1 MKIKNGAGS
10 KGGTLILLL
19 FILLFGGALRFY
31 GLQTQSFWNDELAS
45 WEISQYSTLT
55 DVIQKG
61 VCPDVHPPGYQILLF
76 FIEQYIG
83 DSEAMLRFPSAV
95 AGVFSIWL
103 IFLLG
108 KTLYS
113 RREALIAAGLM
124 AVSWCPIFYSQ
135 EARSYSLLLLFT
147 QITTFL
153 WISLLRNF
161 QDEEKKWK
169 PLLLAGYIIS
179 AIIIC
184 YLHYFG
190 LFVIALHGL
199 GLFVVCLKQ
208 KKNLFP
214 IGLLYLPVFL
224 AYIPWLPTMFEHL
237 SKGPIWIV
245 RPKFYHLTDY
255 FNFCFNHT
263 TYIILILSVFYLLF
277 FISRV
282 KKCASSEERK
292 TMFTFSNPTFLLLL
306 WFIIPVATVYIKSLV
321 SVPIMTNRNLIISL
335 PPLYLLLARSI
346 AALPLKQRTLHFIAV
361 GVVAIIF
368 IDLIFVKRYY
378 STPEKEQIRD
388 AVEYIVK
395 NDPDRSVIIGYAYN
409 PKFFNYYFCKL
420 NSCRR
425 IDFSGGEE
433 KDIEYI
439 TEVLKTNSS
448 QYIWFITEHREPEE
462 KFVAYLKNK
471 YHLRAYKEYI
481 GAKIWLF
488 ECKNPKP
495 QSPCL

>member
-1 MKIKNGAGS
+1 MKTKNDAGS
-10 KGGTLILLL
+10 KKGTLILLL
-19 FILLFGGALRFY
+19 FILLFGGVLRFY

-45 WEISQYSTLT
+45 WEISQYNTLT

-61 VCPDVHPPGYQILLF
+61 VCPDVHPPGYQTLLF
-76 FIEQYIG
+76 FIEKYIG
-83 DSEAMLRFPSAV
+83 DSETILRFPSAL
-95 AGVFSIWL
+95 AGVFSILL

-147 QITTFL
+147 QITTLL
-153 WISLLRNF
+153 WISLLRNV

-169 PLLLAGYIIS
+169 PLVLAGYIVS

-208 KKNLFP
+208 KKNLLP
-214 IGLLYLPVFL
+214 VVLLYVPIFL

-245 RPKFYHLTDY
+245 PPKFYHLTDY
-255 FNFCFNHT
+255 YNFCFNHT

-282 KKCASSEERK
+282 KKCASPEERK
-292 TMFTFSNPTFLLLL
+292 AMFTLSNPTFILLL
-306 WFIIPVATVYIKSLV
+306 WFIIPVATVYIKSRI

-346 AALPLKQRTLHFIAV
+346 SALSLKSRTINLVAFS
-361 GVVAIIF
+361 VVALIF
-368 IDLIFVKRYY
+368 IDLVFVKKYY
-378 STPEKEQIRD
+378 STPEKEQIRE
-388 AVEYIVK
+388 AVQHIIK
-395 NDPDRSVIIGYAYN
+395 NNPDNALIIGYAYN

-420 NSCRR
+420 NSARR
-425 IDFSGGEE
+425 IDLSGGEE
-433 KDIEYI
+433 KDIQPI
-439 TEVLKTNSS
+439 TEALKTNNA

-462 KFVAYLKNK
+462 KFVRYLKDN
-471 YHLRAYKEYI
+471 YHLRTFKKYI
-481 GAKIWLF
+481 GAKVWLF
-488 ECKNPKP
+488 ERKNPQPKP
-495 QSPCL
+495 